1 MKAPIV
7 SGMCAARMYIAC
19 HYMRAAHMWEAH
31 NLQIRAAHKQATYMR
46 HTCSTR
52 TTAIT
57 VALILHS
64 SHAYVQNTPCST
76 QAAQMLNKCQ
86 ISARCKCTCA
96 ADMCCMHAAHIA
108 FLGTSIVMNIDTPLV

>member
-1 MKAPIV
+1 
-7 SGMCAARMYIAC
+7 MCAARMYIAC

-64 SHAYVQNTPCST
+64 SHAYVQHTPCST
-76 QAAQMLNKCQ
+76 QAAQMLNKINARYVQ
-86 ISARCKCTCA
+86 DISKRVLLIC
-96 ADMCCMHAAHIA
+96 AAHIA
-108 FLGTSIVMNIDTPLV
+108 FL